1 MSTTR
6 DPRVPILLWPFYLV
20 WRMVSLVLE
29 AVGRIACVVIGFAL
43 LAVGIAVSLTVIGAP
58 LGVPLAA
65 IGTLLLLRA
74 FF

>member
-1 MSTTR
+1 MSTAQGR
-6 DPRVPILLWPFYLV
+6 RVPILLWPFYLV
-20 WRMVSLVLE
+20 WRMVSFVLE
-29 AVGRIACVVIGFAL
+29 AVGRVACVLLGFVL
-43 LAVGIAVSLTVIGAP
+43 LAIGITVSLTMVGIP